1 MKVLFT
7 ADWHINLRKKNVP
20 NEWSVAR
27 YHSFFEQVHALEE
40 TVDLHIIGGDI
51 FDKMPSLEELGIYF
65 DYLKGIKSD
74 VIIYDGNHEATK
86 KGVTFL
92 SILETVSQRIDPRI
106 QIITESTAGPEFNIL
121 PYRELHT
128 GLKKLDRNLP
138 LFTHVRGEIPP
149 HVKPEMDLSLL
160 KDFPIV
166 YAGDLHS
173 HSNTQLNIVYPGS
186 PMTIDFHRNHVKTGY
201 LLIDGEEWEWGEFT
215 LPQLI
220 RKTVTS
226 EDEMVSTGYDHTI
239 YEFEGDLT
247 ELAKVKNSALLDKK
261 VVKRASEA
269 ALVLDPAMG
278 IQQELVEYLS
288 WVLELDED
296 KVDNLIKVYNDYT

>member
-1 MKVLFT
+1 MKILFT

-20 NEWSVAR
+20 NEWSIAR
-27 YHSFFEQVHALEE
+27 YHSFFQQVHAIEE

-65 DYLKGIKSD
+65 EYLKGIKTE
-74 VIIYDGNHEATK
+74 VLIYDGNHEATK

-92 SILETVSQRIDPRI
+92 SLLETVSQSIDSRVSI
-106 QIITESTAGPEFNIL
+106 VTESTAGPEFNIL

-128 GLKKLDRNLP
+128 GLNKLDTNLP

-149 HVKPEMDLSLL
+149 HVKPEIDLDVFE
-160 KDFPIV
+160 DFPIV
-166 YAGDLHS
+166 FAGDLHS
-173 HSNTQLNIVYPGS
+173 HSNMQRNIIYPGS
-186 PMTIDFHRNHVKTGY
+186 PMTIDFHRNKVTTGY
-201 LLIDGEEWEWGEFT
+201 LIIEGEEWNWEEFE

-220 RKTVTS
+220 RKTVTT
-226 EDEMVSTGYDHTI
+226 EEEMIPTEYDYTI

-247 ELAKVKNSALLDKK
+247 ELSKVKNSELLDKK

-269 ALVLDPAMG
+269 ALLLTASMSME
-278 IQQELVEYLS
+278 QELIEYFT
-288 WVLELDED
+288 WVLELDD
-296 KVDNLIKVYNDYT
+296 GKVEKLIKVYNDYT